1 MAYAEHW
8 AVDTYGDN
16 NSSSIMQPFILL
28 GFTHLVTSSFFFFFS
43 IFQLFIHCVT
53 FFFKISSTMQYFPMC
68 EFCYQMDG
76 NLWKHCIMVENL
88 WTNLDD
94 KLGAYSFVMLC
105 NPQSILRDCN
115 FLECYSEKC
124 SQAFQENVA
133 PILFLLWELGS
144 NCFSLFG
151 KLTSKVGP
159 SCTRMDVS
167 LGEVYTC
174 SLGKSQPQFQGKVA
188 QPTQNLRN
196 GQFCPRMIVIMGL
209 L

>member
-28 GFTHLVTSSFFFFFS
+28 GFTHLVTSSFFLFFS

-68 EFCYQMDG
+68 EFCYQVDG

-94 KLGAYSFVMLC
+94 KLRAYSFVMC
-105 NPQSILRDCN
+105 NPWGILRDCN

-124 SQAFQENVA
+124 SQAFRNIWHQFSFSLGNSA
-133 PILFLLWELGS
+133 PIIFLSWAS
-144 NCFSLFG
+144 
-151 KLTSKVGP
+151 
-159 SCTRMDVS
+159 
-167 LGEVYTC
+167 
-174 SLGKSQPQFQGKVA
+174 
-188 QPTQNLRN
+188 
-196 GQFCPRMIVIMGL
+196 
-209 L
+209 